1 MRQPAAPSGL
11 SSSNP
16 HQTCVTLGLIRR
28 GAFFGHCDARQ
39 AGAKT
44 PFLHP
49 AICALPCRMKHYF
62 PADRHLRARSLAV
75 PPFHA
80 VPLRLRADGWTP
92 LRQAEF
98 IGHLA
103 ATRSVAEAAR
113 EVSMAR
119 EALKPSRKVTTEQL
133 SWRVETGIW
142 QVRLRAGRY
151 ASVCRKADKSALF
164 ALLARTAR
172 GAVGEAV

>member
-1 MRQPAAPSGL
+1 M
-11 SSSNP
+11 
-16 HQTCVTLGLIRR
+16 
-28 GAFFGHCDARQ
+28 
-39 AGAKT
+39 
-44 PFLHP
+44 
-49 AICALPCRMKHYF
+49 PC
-62 PADRHLRARSLAV
+62 
-75 PPFHA
+75 
-80 VPLRLRADGWTP
+80 PLRLRADGWTP

-119 EALKPSRKVTTEQL
+119 ETAYRLRDRPGAEGFAAAWDVALARLGSEAGRARALAALAAAREALKPSRKVTTEQL

-142 QVRLRAGRY
+142 QIRLRAGRY
-151 ASVCRKADKSALF
+151 ASVCRKADNSALF
-164 ALLARTAR
+164 ALLARTGR